1 MIIDRME
8 TGLHQKDL
16 ILWNSIFSACDI
28 DNDQSLDSV
37 ESAFCLNSITDNM
50 NLYRDNRINLKT
62 QAKDLFFE
70 SPYSS
75 FLEINFDG
83 NGLEL
88 FQQMD
93 GTKSKKKYD
102 YGRDVLKLNKFREA
116 DFYTNLIASKA
127 IMYQY
132 DKNKDGI
139 LTAREFHKPWRHFC
153 TIFNR
158 TYKDILRLWKKYESN
173 YSISGEPLKDLDYRE
188 FRNGLDEK
196 SLTLLISELVL
207 VSVNDI
213 LRNAQQHG
221 YASFVDELE

>member
-1 MIIDRME
+1 MFRD
-8 TGLHQKDL
+8 D
-16 ILWNSIFSACDI
+16 
-28 DNDQSLDSV
+28 DQTREIGRLGGV
-37 ESAFCLNSITDNM
+37 AKIYGHRPFEKTWFTDG
-50 NLYRDNRINLKT
+50 I
-62 QAKDLFFE
+62 Q
-70 SPYSS
+70 
-75 FLEINFDG
+75 
-83 NGLEL
+83 
-88 FQQMD
+88 
-93 GTKSKKKYD
+93 
-102 YGRDVLKLNKFREA
+102 FREA

-173 YSISGEPLKDLDYRE
+173 YSISGEPLKDLDYKE